1 MSILSQKTEYK
12 ALAIIGRIIKEFEN
26 LHLLNMT
33 KIDDEDLTKA
43 RNLLET
49 IIQSN
54 GYKVN
59 YNGNSKKSILKNNYN
74 KH

>member
-12 ALAIIGRIIKEFEN
+12 ALAIIGRVIKQFEN
-26 LHLLNMT
+26 LHLLDMT
-33 KIDDEDLTKA
+33 KIDDEDFTKA

-74 KH
+74 EH